1 MIIAID
7 GPAGT
12 GKSTV
17 AKMIAARL
25 DFTYLDTGAMYRAVT
40 YRALETGTR
49 LDDAEALTRL
59 AQSEP
64 ISFASGGTVLISG
77 EDVTAQ
83 IRTPEVDANVS
94 TVSAVPGVRQALTE
108 QQRAFA
114 ASNDVV
120 MEGRD
125 IGTVVFPHAEV
136 KVFLTA
142 SAEERAARRASQ
154 NAQRGSGSTDPAVI
168 LEQIQERDRI
178 DSTRATAPLK
188 AADDATVVDTT
199 SLSVD
204 QVVDAIASLASERGA
219 RDPQKA

>member
-17 AKMIAARL
+17 AKMIAVRL

-64 ISFASGGTVLISG
+64 ISFAPGGTVLISG

-83 IRTPEVDANVS
+83 IRTPAVDANVS

-199 SLSVD
+199 SLSID
-204 QVVDAIASLASERGA
+204 QVVDAIAALASERGA